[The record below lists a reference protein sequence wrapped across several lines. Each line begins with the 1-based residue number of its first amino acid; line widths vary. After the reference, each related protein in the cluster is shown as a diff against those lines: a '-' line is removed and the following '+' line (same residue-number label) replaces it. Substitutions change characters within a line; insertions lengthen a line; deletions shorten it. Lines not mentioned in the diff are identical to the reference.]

1 MRSKAYYIL
10 EELFNKRQME
20 GRDADLVV
28 RFMMVE
34 LRRSANAPREMG
46 NDEQIRGR
54 GAIEG
59 N

>member
-1 MRSKAYYIL
+1 MRSKAYYKL
-10 EELFNKRQME
+10 EEMFNQRQME
-20 GRDADLVV
+20 GRDAETVV
-28 RFMMVE
+28 RFMMTE